1 MRTFTFTDEKEINVI
16 REEMSFK
23 KAVKSFQNVHK
34 VPTVKIT
41 YTNKKGTLID
51 RWIKLPIGRKK
62 KIGKYE

>member
-1 MRTFTFTDEKEINVI
+1 MRTFKFTDEKEINVTK
-16 REEMSFK
+16 EDMSYK

-34 VPTVKIT
+34 IPTVKIS
-41 YTNKKGTLID
+41 YTNKKGTAVN